1 MSEDSYYSTDATP
14 LETYQAD
21 TATSD
26 DLYQASGEAQQAG
39 DSYGAYELNAASV
52 DAGSEANTAWD
63 AYNAEDTSSASAEN
77 TSSYAPSAG
86 DDSAQEFADY
96 AGS

>member
-26 DLYQASGEAQQAG
+26 DLYQASSEAQQAG
-39 DSYGAYELNAASV
+39 DSYAASELNAASV
-52 DAGSEANTAWD
+52 DAGGDANTAWD
-63 AYNAEDTSSASAEN
+63 AYTAGDTSSATAEDTSS
-77 TSSYAPSAG
+77 YDPSAG
-86 DDSAQEFADY
+86 DDSAQAFSDY
-96 AGS
+96 IGG